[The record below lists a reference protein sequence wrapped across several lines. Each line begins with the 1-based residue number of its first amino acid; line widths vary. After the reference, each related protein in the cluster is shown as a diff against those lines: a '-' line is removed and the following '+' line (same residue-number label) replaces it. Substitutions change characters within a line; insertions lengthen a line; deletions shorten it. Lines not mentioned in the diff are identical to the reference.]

1 MQNTTETGLMINNMA
16 KELKL
21 GLMEQDI
28 KVFMLEEENTVKES
42 FVGQMVL
49 NLKEILMI
57 II

>member
-1 MQNTTETGLMINNMA
+1 MA

-21 GLMEQDI
+21 GLMEQNI
-28 KVFMLEEENTVKES
+28 KVTILEEENTVKDS

-49 NLKEILMI
+49 SSKEISMI

>member
-1 MQNTTETGLMINNMA
+1 MINNMA

-28 KVFMLEEENTVKES
+28 RVFMLEEENMVKES